1 MKDESLLL
9 PNRRIGDE
17 YGEEPGRPTD
27 AEASRRAARPVTR
40 EEVLPRLSP
49 VKQAVYACVRE
60 CVDELEQVAPWELL
74 YYPPEN
80 REALLAMNGGLVVA
94 IREGPERID
103 RLLAGLPAESAPG
116 GPTGDEISFL
126 FHGIHRMVAHDLKR
140 LGSSLE
146 TIRNRGPA
154 APTLLAD
161 GQRLCEL
168 AADLKGKYASSL
180 MGAAASVL
188 GEGEGVGV
196 ELEPILFPEKAEEF
210 RCTREL
216 VGALREAVTAI
227 RQLPGQLP
235 FAEIVERWRQG
246 RRIDQYALADLP
258 SLRGKIGQLLKER
271 SRRALYSGDYHQIS
285 RREVL
290 LSARINELERLHQ
303 QTWAVYSPGGPPDLS
318 PVFARLVELALEVA
332 AVLDVNILKGILGE
346 KKVNGLRGRA
356 AAVAGKTP
364 PPAGPGVGQG
374 GEGAGQEP
382 LVPLLAEDDL
392 RIFFEMLLTAVQ
404 RRASLTVRETVEP
417 PVPVP
422 PARQAPKPQP
432 VVAPPPLSSPSPRIA
447 PAGPV
452 PAAVRPA
459 APVRREPAVDPRVV
473 LARIHTL
480 LLDLQ
485 APTNAHWSSFRMTQR
500 LLEKHSRIPVAMFH
514 AVNPFLQDVL
524 YRLVPDLQRIVP
536 CQGITEEA
544 VARLETVC
552 RELCEGD
559 PEPAQFVDEVP
570 RKLERILRFL
580 EALRSIAQP
589 SA

>member
-17 YGEEPGRPTD
+17 YGEEPGRP
-27 AEASRRAARPVTR
+27 ANAGGSRRAAQPATR
-40 EEVLPRLSP
+40 EEVLPRLGA

-80 REALLAMNGGLVVA
+80 REALLAMIGGIVVA
-94 IREGPERID
+94 IREGPQRID

-116 GPTGDEISFL
+116 GPTGDEIGFL

-140 LGSSLE
+140 LVSGLE
-146 TIRNRGPA
+146 TVRDRGPA
-154 APTLLAD
+154 VPTLLAD

-180 MGAAASVL
+180 MGAAASIL
-188 GEGEGVGV
+188 SEGEGVGV
-196 ELEPILFPEKAEEF
+196 ELEPLLFPEKAEEF

-235 FAEIVERWRQG
+235 FSEIVERWRQG

-290 LSARINELERLHQ
+290 LSARVNELERLHQ
-303 QTWAVYSPGGPPDLS
+303 QTWAVYGPGGPPDLS

-332 AVLDVNILKGILGE
+332 AVLDVNILKGVLGE

-356 AAVAGKTP
+356 AAMAGKTS
-364 PPAGPGVGQG
+364 PPAGPG
-374 GEGAGQEP
+374 GEGAAAGQES

-404 RRASLTVRETVEP
+404 RRASLTVREAVEP
-417 PVPVP
+417 TAPVP
-422 PARQAPKPQP
+422 PARQAPKPAP
-432 VVAPPPLSSPSPRIA
+432 VAAPPSPPLRPA

-452 PAAVRPA
+452 PAVRPA
-459 APVRREPAVDPRVV
+459 APVRKEPAVDPRVV
-473 LARIHTL
+473 LARIHSL

-514 AVNPFLQDVL
+514 AVNPFLQDIL
-524 YRLVPDLQRIVP
+524 YRLVPDLKRIVP

-544 VARLETVC
+544 VARLEAVC

>member
-17 YGEEPGRPTD
+17 YGEEPGRSTD
-27 AEASRRAARPVTR
+27 AGASRRSARPVTR

-49 VKQAVYACVRE
+49 VKQAVYACVRS

-80 REALLAMNGGLVVA
+80 REALLAMIGGLVVA

-103 RLLAGLPAESAPG
+103 RLLAALPAESASG
-116 GPTGDEISFL
+116 GPTGDEIGFL

-140 LGSSLE
+140 LGSGLE
-146 TIRNRGPA
+146 MLRDRGPA
-154 APTLLAD
+154 VPTLLAD

-216 VGALREAVTAI
+216 VVALRDAVTAI

-235 FAEIVERWRQG
+235 FSEIVERWRQG

-271 SRRALYSGDYHQIS
+271 SRRALYSGDYHQIC

-290 LSARINELERLHQ
+290 LSARVNELERLHQ
-303 QTWAVYSPGGPPDLS
+303 LTWAVYGPGGPPDLA

-364 PPAGPGVGQG
+364 PPTGAGA
-374 GEGAGQEP
+374 GEGQEP
-382 LVPLLAEDDL
+382 LVSLLAEDDL

-404 RRASLTVRETVEP
+404 RRASLTVREAVEP
-417 PVPVP
+417 PPPVP
-422 PARQAPKPQP
+422 PARQAPKPAP
-432 VVAPPPLSSPSPRIA
+432 VAAPPSPPLRPASPGPA
-447 PAGPV
+447 PA
-452 PAAVRPA
+452 ARPA

-473 LARIHTL
+473 LARIHAL

-500 LLEKHSRIPVAMFH
+500 LLKKHSRIPVAMFH
-514 AVNPFLQDVL
+514 AVNPFLQDIL
-524 YRLVPDLQRIVP
+524 YRLVPDLKKIVP

-544 VARLETVC
+544 VARLEAVC

-559 PEPAQFVDEVP
+559 PDPTQFVDEVP

-589 SA
+589 ST